1 MKFQVLGPLEVSGE
15 SGDMTPSAPKV
26 REVLA
31 LLLLQHGHIVQ
42 SRTLIDELWGE
53 DPPPSAL
60 ATLQTY
66 IYKLRKVLMRGLSGE
81 SLRTKVY
88 GYVLSVPPEDLD
100 HCCFERLLADG
111 QGAFDA
117 GDLERATAALGEG
130 LALWRGPA
138 LADVDSGPILSAEV
152 TRLEERRLRALEL
165 RIDADLGLGRH
176 QELVSELKTLISAH
190 PLHEAFHAKLMLALQ
205 GAGRRYEALDVYQRL
220 RNTLVTELGLE
231 PSASLARLH
240 QSLLS
245 SDYTPEPAPRR
256 TVVLAMSHNAAETAQ
271 AAPGA
276 IPATMPHTTPHTTP
290 HGAPSA
296 VPGVMPN
303 SASNLAPS
311 TAPSAVPGA
320 APGTV
325 PNTPAHGVPGEA
337 PEGGRPGDART
348 AVPTQGAGR
357 PAAGPRPVASARPQE
372 QQAPLKPVASASAEG
387 VRPGRPENEAAP
399 GGRARPAGPP
409 GSLPPAQLPPDIA
422 DFVGREDVINR
433 LTDHLLADTETT
445 CSVRVAAIVGMA
457 GIGKTALAVHL
468 AHRIAY
474 AYPDGQFFADLGS
487 VRDDPEGIGEVLRQ
501 TLSAA
506 GLSAAE
512 IAPTTEERAKQFRSW
527 AAGRRVLMVLDD
539 AESAGQ
545 ITRLVP
551 GTPGCAVLVTGRSYG
566 LPASTTV
573 SLDVLDQRAGVDLL
587 AEIIGRWRVE
597 VESAAAQ
604 RIVEMCGALPL
615 ALRAAGMRLVA
626 ASSSPLERFADELEG
641 PRDRFNALRIG
652 HLDPRSAFAA
662 SYERAGDRERS
673 VFHLLALL
681 PAVPFTAAR
690 AAILLG
696 CDRASAE
703 AVLGRLVEHHLLRAE
718 RRGQGEPLHYA
729 LPELCRVY
737 ARERLEQI
745 LEDSPVPRHQYAP
758 RVQFG
763 PLPDGLFAEAPF
775 SVPFAGDAGCPATEG
790 LPGGEEEI
798 AG

>member
-66 IYKLRKVLMRGLSGE
+66 IYKLRKVLMRGRSGE

-88 GYVLSVPPEDLD
+88 GYVLSVPADDLD
-100 HCCFERLLADG
+100 HCRFERLLADG

-117 GDLERATAALGEG
+117 GDLERATGALGEG

-176 QELVSELKTLISAH
+176 QELVSELKTLISTH

-220 RNTLVTELGLE
+220 RSTLVAELGLE
-231 PSASLARLH
+231 PSASLSRLH

-245 SDYTPEPAPRR
+245 SDYAPEPPARR
-256 TVVLAMSHNAAETAQ
+256 TVVLAMSHNASQSIAPDTTRPASQNPGHNVSQSTTHDDAQ
-271 AAPGA
+271 
-276 IPATMPHTTPHTTP
+276 
-290 HGAPSA
+290 GAPRGGGRTGGRVATWSGADGSA
-296 VPGVMPN
+296 DEGPAIGR
-303 SASNLAPS
+303 
-311 TAPSAVPGA
+311 PSAHQQASGHQDGA
-320 APGTV
+320 PVRQSAPV
-325 PNTPAHGVPGEA
+325 AHHEPSA
-337 PEGGRPGDART
+337 PL
-348 AVPTQGAGR
+348 R
-357 PAAGPRPVASARPQE
+357 PAAA
-372 QQAPLKPVASASAEG
+372 ASAEAARHG
-387 VRPGRPENEAAP
+387 DGRPDTARERTP
-399 GGRARPAGPP
+399 GPSGA
-409 GSLPPAQLPPDIA
+409 LLPAQLPPDIA
-422 DFVGREDVINR
+422 DFTGREDVIER
-433 LTDHLLADTETT
+433 LAGHLLGDGETA
-445 CSVRVAAIVGMA
+445 CSVRVASIVGMA

-468 AHRIAY
+468 AHRVAH
-474 AYPDGQFFADLGS
+474 AFPDGQFFVGLGS
-487 VRDDPEGIGEVLRQ
+487 VGDDDEGTGEVLRQ
-501 TLSAA
+501 TLRAA

-539 AESAGQ
+539 AESAAQ

-573 SLDVLDQRAGVDLL
+573 ALDVLDRREGLDLL

-626 ASSSPLERFADELEG
+626 ASASPLERFADELEG

-652 HLDPRSAFAA
+652 DLDPRAAFAA
-662 SYERAGDRERS
+662 SYERAGERERS

-690 AAILLG
+690 AASLLG

-745 LEDSPVPRHQYAP
+745 IEDAPAPRHQYAP
-758 RVQFG
+758 RVQLG
-763 PLPDGLFAEAPF
+763 PLPGGLFAEPAF
-775 SVPFAGDAGCPATEG
+775 SDLPYSAGQPGCPAPEG
-790 LPGGEEEI
+790 LPTDAEEV